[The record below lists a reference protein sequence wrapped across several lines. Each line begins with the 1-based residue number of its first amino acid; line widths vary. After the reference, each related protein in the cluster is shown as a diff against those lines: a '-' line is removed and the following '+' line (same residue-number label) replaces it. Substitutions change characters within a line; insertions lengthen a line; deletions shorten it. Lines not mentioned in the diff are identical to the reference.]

1 MCTNLHLCGIVSF
14 FFNFNF
20 FDISADIYTK
30 DTRKEKETNLDLFV
44 WDSTI
49 AMSDG
54 KNGSSV
60 LITTDT

>member
-1 MCTNLHLCGIVSF
+1 MCTNLLLLCGIVSF
-14 FFNFNF
+14 FLFHLHF
-20 FDISADIYTK
+20 FDISADKYTT

-54 KNGSSV
+54 EKWKQRFNYY
-60 LITTDT
+60 